1 MTLNDILRNEGGRR
15 GPTVTAAQR
24 AALRLPDGR
33 RFIALSRRRDYL
45 AGSPVR
51 RPPG

>member
-15 GPTVTAAQR
+15 GPTVT

-51 RPPG
+51 RPLG